1 MTRRII
7 IVAVL
12 ALVVL
17 AIGWRLVRGHAVPVE
32 IAYAT
37 AVDAGK
43 MEAAPVLSGSGY
55 IVTGERYV
63 SIGVRVAGRIDRYF
77 IEEGQ
82 TVGKGDALVQLDDR
96 DYRAAVGRVE
106 AGLVLARAM
115 RIPIMVMLIT
125 AILMPEWLSGS
136 WGADLRL
143 PVALPFILIG

>member
-1 MTRRII
+1 MTPQTEREDRLRADLASLRIERASQSRAVKPRTGRGRTRRIV

-17 AIGWRLVRGHAVPVE
+17 AIGWRLVRGRAVPVE

-63 SIGVRVAGRIDRYF
+63 SIGVRVAGRIDRF
-77 IEEGQ
+77 GQ
-82 TVGKGDALVQLDDR
+82 HHRQ
-96 DYRAAVGRVE
+96 
-106 AGLVLARAM
+106 
-115 RIPIMVMLIT
+115 
-125 AILMPEWLSGS
+125 
-136 WGADLRL
+136 
-143 PVALPFILIG
+143 